1 MAEHDQSQRW
11 PERLLSDGTDPDPR
25 FSLAN
30 ERTFL
35 AWIRTGLGLIAL
47 GVGVATFV
55 STQMAKGVS
64 ILLAAGLV
72 LLGGIVSAAAWFR
85 WLRVERSMRAG
96 TGIPASR
103 MAPVVAFGIAVL
115 AVLSIIGV
123 VLAQ

>member
-1 MAEHDQSQRW
+1 MSDSPSGWSA
-11 PERLLSDGTDPDPR
+11 RLLPAGQDPDPR

-55 STQMAKGVS
+55 STQMAKGAS

-72 LLGGIVSAAAWFR
+72 VLGGLICAAAWFR
-85 WLRVERSMRAG
+85 WLRVERSMRMG
-96 TGIPASR
+96 MGIPPSR
-103 MAPVVAFGIAVL
+103 MAPILAFGMAML
-115 AVLSIIGV
+115 AVISVIGV
-123 VLAQ
+123 ILAQ